1 MYGKDFAFEVDT
13 SDNSVSN
20 VVKEIQR
27 YYNSFNKDEYDE
39 NMVAIRSSLGLT
51 IAEIV
56 SSSENIQR
64 MLNNLSFDVL
74 YKSRLAVEE
83 SKNTIEKVAEISNK
97 IVENN
102 LENENEFDYDY
113 A

>member
-1 MYGKDFAFEVDT
+1 
-13 SDNSVSN
+13 
-20 VVKEIQR
+20 
-27 YYNSFNKDEYDE
+27 
-39 NMVAIRSSLGLT
+39 MVAIRSSLGLT

-83 SKNTIEKVAEISNK
+83 SKNTIEKNTEISNE
-97 IVENN
+97 VAENI
-102 LENENEFDYDY
+102 LENENDFDYDH

>member
-1 MYGKDFAFEVDT
+1 MYGKDFAFEVDS

-27 YYNSFNKDEYDE
+27 YYNSFNKDEYVE

-83 SKNTIEKVAEISNK
+83 NKKNIQKVQEISNN
-97 IVENN
+97 IVENE
-102 LENENEFDYDY
+102 LENENDIDYEY